1 MMKILFISLI
11 LYNGVPYEETMP
23 LRLCIPAAQA
33 AIAEYETEEKRIK
46 FLRGYRYG
54 ALRAT
59 IGLSNKSSLDKED
72 TPYAR
77 GYRSGKKYAGEKTKT
92 KQHLSLSEF
101 GYEPITLEGILRL
114 GFERSHFTPNGQDRP
129 YWIVFADYMHMR
141 SQIPKGTWP
150 DGKSV
155 IVKGWL
161 SPRGTYGHM
170 GLARHEIVAIEISEN
185 TRQTEQDASPKRP

>member
-1 MMKILFISLI
+1 MRILFISLI
-11 LYNGVPYEETMP
+11 LYNARLYEETMP

-54 ALRAT
+54 ALKAT

-77 GYRSGKKYAGEKTKT
+77 GYRSGKVHIKEQAKT
-92 KQHLSLSEF
+92 KQSMSLSEF
-101 GYEPITLEGILRL
+101 SYHPVTLEGILRL
-114 GFERSHFTPNGQDRP
+114 GFEQSHFTPNGEDRP
-129 YWIVFADYMHMR
+129 YWIVFPDYMR

-161 SPRGTYGHM
+161 SSRGTYGHM
-170 GLARHEIVAIEISEN
+170 GLAPHEIVAIEISEN
-185 TRQTEQDASPKRP
+185 TRQTEQDAPPKRP